1 MLKSYKNLKIKTKML
16 IAFSLMAILAILI
29 GVVGIVGIGML
40 QTEDEEMYVE
50 NTQPMSELAAMY
62 DTLASQRICAANM
75 TIFYE
80 ENPEFAEEEFAALSE
95 KEQLFE
101 TAFAAYKETITT
113 PEEQALYDEMER
125 LYFGDFVE
133 IKQAVRDA
141 YTAEDAPAMAAAM
154 KDLDDMGAEI
164 SGYMDEAF
172 ELNVN
177 AALEKVESNASLATS
192 SRIVQIVVMALGV
205 ALAVYCAFFLANL
218 IARPLGRVMNA
229 TRQVGDTG
237 NMDFSAEVIGQI
249 KEDAQMKDEIGQTAL
264 SFATM
269 MDSLIANTK
278 LLEQVA
284 EGDLSIEVK
293 KASEADT
300 MGNAL
305 EKMALNLNTMF
316 GEVNT
321 ATEQV
326 TVGSNQIADG
336 AQALSQGAT
345 EQASSVQELSASI
358 AQVLSQTQENSTN
371 AQEALEYVNQAGQD
385 MQNSTEYMEMMQK
398 AMEGISSSSEEISKV
413 IKVIDDI
420 AFQTNILALNA
431 AVEAARAGQHGKG
444 FAVVADEVRNLASKS
459 AEAAK
464 ETASLIQTSVDHV
477 QQGSDIAVKTNE
489 SVQKVA
495 ESANKAQGKI
505 SEINDA
511 SQQQE
516 EAITQ
521 INVGIEQISTVV
533 QTNSATAEESAAS
546 SEELSGQAQMLKQ
559 LVGRFRL
566 KEGGNALPGAAQPA
580 PQLPSHNSYDMPSQG
595 GGDDTLF

>member
-1 MLKSYKNLKIKTKML
+1 MLKSYNNLKIKSKML
-16 IAFSLMAILAILI
+16 LSFALMALLAILI
-29 GVVGIVGIGML
+29 GGVGIIGMGML
-40 QTEDEEMYVE
+40 QAEDEEMYTE
-50 NTQPMSELAAMY
+50 NTQPMGELASMY

-75 TIFYE
+75 VIFHSA
-80 ENPEFAEEEFAALSE
+80 NPEFAEEEFAALAE
-95 KEQLFE
+95 KEELFE

-113 PEEQALYDEMER
+113 PEEQTLYDEMNR
-125 LYFGDFVE
+125 LYFGDFVG
-133 IKQAVRDA
+133 IKQNVRDA
-141 YTAEDAPAMAAAM
+141 YTAGDEAAMAEAM
-154 KDLDDMGAEI
+154 KQIDDMGAEI

-172 ELNVN
+172 ALNV
-177 AALEKVESNASLATS
+177 AAAQEKVNNNNTLALT

-205 ALAVYCAFFLANL
+205 ALAVFCAFFLADL
-218 IARPLGRVMNA
+218 LAKPLGRIMSA
-229 TRQVGDTG
+229 TKQVSDTG
-237 NMDFSAEVIGQI
+237 NMDFSDEMISQI
-249 KEDAQMKDEIGQTAL
+249 KKDAQSKDEIGQTAR

-278 LLEQVA
+278 LLERVA
-284 EGDLSIEVK
+284 EGDLSVDVT
-293 KASEADT
+293 KASEVDT

-305 EKMALNLNTMF
+305 EKMVSNLNNMF

-321 ATEQV
+321 ATDQV
-326 TVGSNQIADG
+326 SVGSHQIADG

-345 EQASSVQELSASI
+345 EQASAVEELSASI
-358 AQVLSQTQENSTN
+358 AQVLSQTQENTHN
-371 AQEALEYVNQAGQD
+371 AEEALEFVNQAGQD
-385 MQNSTEYMEMMQK
+385 MQNSTEYMQMMQK
-398 AMEGISSSSEEISKV
+398 AMDGISSSSEEIAKV

-477 QQGSDIAVKTNE
+477 QEGSDIANKTNE
-489 SVQKVA
+489 SVQKVV
-495 ESANKAQGKI
+495 ESAQKTQEKI
-505 SEINDA
+505 VEINGA
-511 SQQQE
+511 SKQQE

-566 KEGGNALPGAAQPA
+566 KDIYSSTLLGSAPAQV
-580 PQLPSHNSYDMPSQG
+580 QLPSYNTPQAPMG
-595 GGDDTLF
+595 EEIF